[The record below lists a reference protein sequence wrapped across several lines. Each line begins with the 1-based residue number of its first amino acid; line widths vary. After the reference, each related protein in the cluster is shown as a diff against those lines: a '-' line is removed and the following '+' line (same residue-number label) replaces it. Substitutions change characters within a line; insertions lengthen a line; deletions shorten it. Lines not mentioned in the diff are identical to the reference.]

1 MGAPSKVTMPGKQM
15 KADMYLVLALCLA
28 PLVASDLQAASA
40 APPLTEVRDSVAD
53 LLQMMVAKG
62 VITPEQAGNMILQS
76 QARTDRELQASNTAA
91 PAAPPAAAAPVPMP
105 VATPAHAADQTP
117 AVAMAAPAATAAA
130 DEQAARDVAR
140 GDVRV
145 TYVPQ
150 HVRDEIREQVR
161 AELTPVVVQEVVAQ
175 AKAEKWGVPG
185 ALPAWVGNVKF
196 SGDVRV
202 RAQLDTFASD
212 NAEFA
217 YLDFVTVN
225 DKGGIGKAGDAAL
238 LNTTEDRLRSRV
250 RARVGADVKLTDSFS
265 TGVRLATGNFNDP
278 VSTNQTLAQSGGRY
292 TFGVEQAYVRYEARA
307 TEDWSWLTTT
317 VGRMANPFHSTDL
330 LFDSDLT
337 FEGVAA
343 TGRIGLGDRA
353 TRHNAYLTLG
363 AFPLEEVELSADDK
377 WLYASQL
384 GVNWTFDNRSRL
396 RGAVGYYHYDNVVG
410 RRNPLD
416 STVYDYTAPAW
427 LQKGN
432 ALFDIRNDADP
443 ATNLFALAADYHLL
457 NAVLGYEMPVFSGL
471 QLSMFAD
478 YVRNLG
484 FDEDE
489 VAARTGFVVAGRTEG
504 YQLEVALGHPRVDR
518 LHAWR
523 AGIRYRY
530 LQRDAVLDAFTDSD
544 FHLGGT
550 DAQGY
555 QLRADY
561 GLGKNVFVSMRY
573 LSANEIDG
581 PPLGIDVLQL
591 DLNAI
596 F

>member
-1 MGAPSKVTMPGKQM
+1 MMNN
-15 KADMYLVLALCLA
+15 KANFTLALCLA
-28 PLVASDLQAASA
+28 LALRPDTVQSA
-40 APPLTEVRDSVAD
+40 TAEPPLAEVRDSVAD

-62 VITPEQAGNMILQS
+62 VITPQQAGDMILES
-76 QARTDRELQASNTAA
+76 QAVTERELRAANTPPPPA
-91 PAAPPAAAAPVPMP
+91 PAARAVAAAPV
-105 VATPAHAADQTP
+105 V
-117 AVAMAAPAATAAA
+117 AVAAAPIPAPSAAPAPASPQGAAVSEPLA
-130 DEQAARDVAR
+130 ASEAQAVRDVAR

-202 RAQLDTFASD
+202 RQQLDTFASD

-217 YLDFVTVN
+217 YLDFVAVN
-225 DKGGIGKAGDAAL
+225 NAGGIGKAGDDAL
-238 LNTTEDRLRSRV
+238 LNTTEDRMRTRV
-250 RARVGADVKLTDSFS
+250 RARVGADVRLTDSFS
-265 TGVRLATGNFNDP
+265 TGIRLATGNFEDP

-292 TFGVEQAYVRYEARA
+292 TFGVEQAYIRYEARA
-307 TEDWSWLTTT
+307 TEDWSWFTTT
-317 VGRMANPFHSTDL
+317 VGRMANPFQTTDL
-330 LFDSDLT
+330 LFDNDLT
-337 FEGVAA
+337 FEGFAA
-343 TGRIGLGDRA
+343 TGRIGIGDRA
-353 TRHNAYLTLG
+353 TRHNAYLTVG
-363 AFPLEEVELSADDK
+363 AFPLEEVELSSDDK
-377 WLYASQL
+377 WLYASQA
-384 GVNWTFDNRSRL
+384 GINWTFDNRSRL
-396 RGAVGYYHYDNVVG
+396 RGAVGYFHYDNITG

-416 STVYDYTAPAW
+416 SKVYDYTAPAW

-457 NAVLGYEMPVFSGL
+457 NAALGYEMPVFSGL

-489 VAARTGFVVAGRTEG
+489 VAMRTGFMVDGRTEG
-504 YQLEVALGHPRVDR
+504 YQVELALGHPRIDR

-523 AGIRYRY
+523 AAVRYRY

-555 QLRADY
+555 QLRGDY
-561 GLGKNVFVSMRY
+561 GLGKNVYLSLRY

-591 DLNAI
+591 DLNAV